1 MVQLNTTNSK
11 TLNIILANTNKAL
24 GEVLKESS
32 PKDLSAFTQTKDLG
46 SLLESLLKNDP
57 QNKTQKQEMLQLLK
71 NNPTLK
77 DLSNTS
83 SSFKNLNQT
92 LQKSLQQS
100 NETLPNLQKLDKLLS
115 QTLNDIAN
123 IDDKALKNK
132 LENSGVF
139 LESKLKN
146 FTPPKTELQSLTQQL
161 ITSMQNSKIP
171 TAGAIAKDLATLLES
186 ELFKAN
192 TTDTKT
198 LTQLTQK
205 LDLLLEK
212 TSRQMHSNFDKTQ
225 HPQDPLFS
233 QTTKNL
239 HDKITDLNQT
249 HKLYDSQ
256 KIKELFSDDLKNV
269 VQKSLQELESSNI
282 SNKSELV
289 KQLDKIALQIDY
301 YQLLSHLSDTS
312 AIYLPYSF
320 DALQD
325 GKISIKS
332 AKNNKFF
339 CDIELQLKEYGELK
353 LRLGI
358 FEKNQLNINIECQ
371 SDELQAKMQA
381 NLQELRENLFNAG
394 IYPQDIRFVNY
405 QQDDTSYLVTD
416 DLALGFEVK
425 A

>member
-71 NNPTLK
+71 NNPTIK

-282 SNKSELV
+282 SNKSELGR
-289 KQLDKIALQIDY
+289 QLDKIALQIDY
-301 YQLLSHLSDTS
+301 YQLLSHLSETS

-339 CDIELQLKEYGELK
+339 CDIELQLKEYGELQ